1 MIGDTA
7 CRGAAAGAKKVKL
20 DAFSGIV
27 FKLPHHCLRLKPKA
41 SKKNAAV

>member
-20 DAFSGIV
+20 DAFSGMLLDYHIT
-27 FKLPHHCLRLKPKA
+27 FFA
-41 SKKNAAV
+41 